1 MSALRVLLWLFC
13 CKGFY
18 RSCDFGLEILGKLA
32 GLGRLLSPSGACGGF
47 SENAASHVWPSAD
60 SKLRSLPECFH
71 TAAQLPP

>member
-32 GLGRLLSPSGACGGF
+32 VSSGVGEVVVSLGGMWGFLRKRCQSRLALCG
-47 SENAASHVWPSAD
+47 
-60 SKLRSLPECFH
+60 
-71 TAAQLPP
+71 Q